1 MIVPVRCLSCGKVI
15 GNKYYYYK
23 KQVAELKAKENLPN
37 NELTTINI
45 NDKEVGKTI
54 EGKVLDKLGITKD
67 CCRTKIMYHI
77 EFI

>member
-15 GNKYYYYK
+15 GNKYYHYK
-23 KQVAELKAKENLPN
+23 KEVAALKAKYNITN

-45 NDKEVGKTI
+45 NQKEVTKTI

-67 CCRTKIMYHI
+67 CCRTKIMYHL
-77 EFI
+77 EFN